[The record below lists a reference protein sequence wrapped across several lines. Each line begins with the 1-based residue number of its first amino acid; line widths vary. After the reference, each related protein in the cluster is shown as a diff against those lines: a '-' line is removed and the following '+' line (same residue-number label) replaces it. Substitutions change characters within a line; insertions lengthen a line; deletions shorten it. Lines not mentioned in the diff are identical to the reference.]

1 MATLEELYEGIR
13 RAGAAGDGNAVRI
26 LGAELARM
34 EPNPERI
41 QLQGQ
46 QQTIQSGPSTDFG
59 VGQRQESPLA
69 AVANIPGAIAESF
82 TGEQRKTEASQF
94 FPDWRN
100 NLPEFSLTQGP
111 SAVKAIK
118 VAAATMTAS
127 PEETAKIVKA
137 QYPDVNVLQDD
148 KGNFFFES
156 GIDKKVYAIPPG
168 FGATDIPRTLI
179 TMAEFAP
186 AAMARTAAGRI
197 IGTGLTQA
205 GIEAGQAAVGGEFNA
220 ADIPIA
226 AVTQGAFEAF
236 AARNAI
242 KQSVGELLGGLLQ
255 KEQAAIPGR
264 YVGPTGQAASAIPAN
279 IAAEMGG
286 ALSPT
291 QAALVSA
298 QMQAEMGGALDA
310 QARASRLGQYISPTG
325 ERVAV
330 PSQAMAAEAGG
341 ALGYPEGRF
350 ISPEGAPTPAAPAN
364 IRAEMGGALTA
375 PPQRFP
381 SPTGG
386 MTAEIPAN
394 IRAEMGGAL
403 SREAPAAPQ
412 FISPTGEATTQMPA
426 AMQRESAGG
435 LFDTFAARNANVL
448 EPQAVAVAPT
458 PVAGAAQAATQVEA
472 DTRPTLHRVFE
483 GGQVIRVTGE
493 GVFPAKQPELA
504 YRITGESQIA
514 DIIESGVVRAKE
526 GKMRGGRSGE
536 TQWSRGHE
544 SLGYRATGND
554 GRFILVT
561 PSDINGLQGGLPASE
576 LLQVLKSENGKWVDV
591 TNYVK
596 KSAKPIAAAAP
607 AAPALAAS
615 LNAAERLRAGIMD
628 EAELGELLRKASSNE
643 IGSTKAKE
651 ELATLIGEDP
661 RLKDTF
667 GRLGIEPT
675 IDWLS
680 DNQQVRAA
688 IGLTRSKVGSAA
700 EAEYLQ
706 TLIPATKRFD
716 TLIASIDGSKDISSI
731 SESVKR
737 KMVSTRQSLAQDA
750 TKIYNEV
757 NKKVPQTTK
766 VELGNTKSLLDQVKA
781 NLGGKEASLHKEER
795 RLASIISEGDV
806 SYGTLKREKD
816 LVFKALQ
823 KQESPYGSML
833 ESDLKELYSAL
844 SKDQIENV
852 SRVAGAEEGVKLRGA
867 NFLWAKNRAMGERI
881 TSIFGKDE
889 AGSIAAL
896 MKNAIQTGSKGGDIA
911 ALNKLLKLIPK
922 EDAALRKSVVSTAI
936 NDLALSKTGNNRGNI
951 SFQKFADTWDG
962 IRRNSEVLRVV
973 SREIGPEA
981 TSMLQDLSVA
991 AEIIAESQTNVK
1003 HTGKANQVLSDALN
1017 AEGLFTKAL
1026 STTAGKATTA
1036 VGGALLGGPIGA
1048 GAGVAIQNLIS
1059 KGSKE
1064 GVKRAGDLLSDPA
1077 FKGLIREMA
1086 QTGEVSTRARNRL
1099 NISRAY
1105 NRFREYMPRRPLTVP
1120 PTAPSITPQQESQ

>member
-1 MATLEELYEGIR
+1 MATLEQLYEGIR
-13 RAGAAGDGNAVRI
+13 KAGAAGDENAVRV

-46 QQTIQSGPSTDFG
+46 QQTIQGGPSTDFG

-69 AVANIPGAIAESF
+69 AVAGIPGAIAESF

-100 NLPEFSLTQGP
+100 NLPEFSLSKGP

-168 FGATDIPRTLI
+168 FGATDVPRALVAGA
-179 TMAEFAP
+179 MFAP
-186 AAMARTAAGRI
+186 AAGAATAAGRI

-255 KEQAAIPGR
+255 KERAAMP
-264 YVGPTGQAASAIPAN
+264 VELAVPSN
-279 IAAEMGG
+279 ISAEMGG
-286 ALSPT
+286 ALRPTTSISPIPRNL
-291 QAALVSA
+291 AA
-298 QMQAEMGGALDA
+298 EGAGLLDEE
-310 QARASRLGQYISPTG
+310 ARAARLGQYIGPTG
-325 ERVAV
+325 ER
-330 PSQAMAAEAGG
+330 AAAAPAQMRAEGLG
-341 ALGYPEGRF
+341 VLGYPEGQF
-350 ISPEGAPTPAAPAN
+350 VGPTGAPTPAVPAN
-364 IRAEMGGALTA
+364 LQAEMGGALTA

-381 SPTGG
+381 SPTGA
-386 MTAEIPAN
+386 MAAEIPAN

-412 FISPTGEATTQMPA
+412 FISATGEATTQMPA
-426 AMQRESAGG
+426 AMQAEMGG
-435 LFDTFAARNANVL
+435 ALSRP
-448 EPQAVAVAPT
+448 PQVAPT
-458 PVAGAAQAATQVEA
+458 APSIPVTTAAQAAAQAEA
-472 DTRPTLHRVFE
+472 E
-483 GGQVIRVTGE
+483 
-493 GVFPAKQPELA
+493 A
-504 YRITGESQIA
+504 
-514 DIIESGVVRAKE
+514 
-526 GKMRGGRSGE
+526 
-536 TQWSRGHE
+536 
-544 SLGYRATGND
+544 ATG
-554 GRFILVT
+554 
-561 PSDINGLQGGLPASE
+561 
-576 LLQVLKSENGKWVDV
+576 
-591 TNYVK
+591 
-596 KSAKPIAAAAP
+596 AP
-607 AAPALAAS
+607 
-615 LNAAERLRAGIMD
+615 LNAAERVRAGIMD

-661 RLKDTF
+661 RLKETF

-700 EAEYLQ
+700 EAEYLEI
-706 TLIPATKRFD
+706 LRGATEKVD
-716 TLIASIDGSKDISSI
+716 ALMASIDGAKDISSV

-737 KMVSTRQSLAQDA
+737 KMVSTRQSLAQNA
-750 TKIYNEV
+750 TEIYNDV

-823 KQESPYGSML
+823 KQESPYGSMV

-881 TSIFGKDE
+881 ISIFGKDE
-889 AGSIAAL
+889 AGSVAAL
-896 MKNAIQTGSKGGDIA
+896 MKNAIQTGAKGGDIT
-911 ALNKLLKLIPK
+911 ALNKLLKSIPK
-922 EDAALRKSVVSTAI
+922 EDAALRKSVVATAI
-936 NDLALSKTGNNRGNI
+936 NDLSLSKTGNNRGN
-951 SFQKFADTWDG
+951 FDFKKFADTWNG
-962 IRRNSEVLRVV
+962 IQRNSEVLRVV

-981 TSMLQDLSVA
+981 TSMLQDIYSVSNV
-991 AEIIAESQTNVK
+991 IAESQTNVK
-1003 HTGKANQVLSDALN
+1003 HTGKANQILSDALN

-1036 VGGALLGGPIGA
+1036 VGGALFGGPVGA
-1048 GAGVAIQNLIS
+1048 GASVAIQNLIS

-1077 FKGLIREMA
+1077 FKALIREMA

-1105 NRFREYMPRRPLTVP
+1105 NKFREYMPRRPLTVP
-1120 PTAPSITPQQESQ
+1120 ATPPSISPQQESK

>member
-1 MATLEELYEGIR
+1 MATLEQLYEGIR

-59 VGQRQESPLA
+59 AGQRQESPLA
-69 AVANIPGAIAESF
+69 AVAGIPGAIAESF

-94 FPDWRN
+94 FPDWRGADG
-100 NLPEFSLTQGP
+100 LPEFSLTKGKG
-111 SAVKAIK
+111 AVQAIK

-156 GIDKKVYAIPPG
+156 GIDKKIYAIPPG
-168 FGATDIPRTLI
+168 FGASDVPRAVAAGLT
-179 TMAEFAP
+179 FAP
-186 AAMARTAAGRI
+186 AAGAATAAGRI

-205 GIEAGQAAVGGEFNA
+205 GIEAGQAAMGGEFNA

-226 AVTQGAFEAF
+226 AATQGAFEAF

-255 KEQAAIPGR
+255 KERAAM
-264 YVGPTGQAASAIPAN
+264 PAELAVPSN
-279 IAAEMGG
+279 ISAEMGG
-286 ALSPT
+286 ALRPTTSISPIPRNL
-291 QAALVSA
+291 AAEGVGLLDEEARAARLGQYIGPTGERAAAAPA
-298 QMQAEMGGALDA
+298 QMRAEGLGVLGYPEGQFVGPTGAPTPAVPANIQAEMGGAL
-310 QARASRLGQYISPTG
+310 
-325 ERVAV
+325 
-330 PSQAMAAEAGG
+330 
-341 ALGYPEGRF
+341 
-350 ISPEGAPTPAAPAN
+350 AAPPA
-364 IRAEMGGALTA
+364 
-375 PPQRFP
+375 RFP

-412 FISPTGEATTQMPA
+412 FISPTGEATAQVPA
-426 AMQRESAGG
+426 SMQREAAGG

-448 EPQAVAVAPT
+448 EPQAAA
-458 PVAGAAQAATQVEA
+458 AAQAPVTSATRAAVQAEA
-472 DTRPTLHRVFE
+472 E
-483 GGQVIRVTGE
+483 
-493 GVFPAKQPELA
+493 A
-504 YRITGESQIA
+504 
-514 DIIESGVVRAKE
+514 
-526 GKMRGGRSGE
+526 
-536 TQWSRGHE
+536 
-544 SLGYRATGND
+544 ATG
-554 GRFILVT
+554 
-561 PSDINGLQGGLPASE
+561 
-576 LLQVLKSENGKWVDV
+576 
-591 TNYVK
+591 
-596 KSAKPIAAAAP
+596 AP
-607 AAPALAAS
+607 
-615 LNAAERLRAGIMD
+615 LNAAERSRAGIMD

-661 RLKDTF
+661 RLKEVF

-706 TLIPATKRFD
+706 ILRGATEKVD
-716 TLIASIDGSKDISSI
+716 ALMASIDGSKDISSV
-731 SESVKR
+731 SEDIKR
-737 KMVSTRQSLAQDA
+737 NMVSTRLSLKRDA
-750 TKIYNEV
+750 TKIYDEV
-757 NKKVPQTTK
+757 NQKVPLTTK
-766 VELGNTKSLLDQVKA
+766 VQLGNTKSLLDEVKA
-781 NLGGKEASLHKEER
+781 NLGGKETSLHKEER

-823 KQESPYGSML
+823 KQESPYGSMV
-833 ESDLKELYSAL
+833 ESDLKDLYSAL

-852 SRVAGAEEGVKLRGA
+852 SRVAGPEEGTKLRGA
-867 NFLWAKNRAMGERI
+867 NFLWAKHRAMGERI

-889 AGSIAAL
+889 SKSVAAL
-896 MKNAIQTGSKGGDIA
+896 MQSAIKTGAKGDIT
-911 ALNKLLKLIPK
+911 ALNKLLKSIPQ
-922 EDAALRKSVVSTAI
+922 EDAALRKSVVATAI
-936 NDLALSKTGNNRGNI
+936 NDMSLSKTGNNAGNFN
-951 SFQKFADTWDG
+951 FQKFADTWNG
-962 IRRNSEVLRVV
+962 IQRNAEVLRVV

-981 TSMLQDLSVA
+981 TAMLQDLYA
-991 AEIIAESQTNVK
+991 ASRVIAESQTNVK
-1003 HTGKANQVLSDALN
+1003 HTGKANQILSDALN
-1017 AEGLFTKAL
+1017 AEGFFTKAL

-1059 KGSKE
+1059 KGGKE

-1077 FKGLIREMA
+1077 FKALIREMA

-1120 PTAPSITPQQESQ
+1120 ATPPSISPQQESQ

>member
-69 AVANIPGAIAESF
+69 AVAGIPGAIAEPF

-118 VAAATMTAS
+118 VAAATITAS

-156 GIDKKVYAIPPG
+156 GIDKKIYAIPPG
-168 FGATDIPRTLI
+168 FGATDVPRVL
-179 TMAEFAP
+179 AP
-186 AAMARTAAGRI
+186 FLGSMILPGATATSRI
-197 IGTGLTQA
+197 LGAGLTQT

-226 AVTQGAFEAF
+226 AATQGAFEAY

-255 KEQAAIPGR
+255 KERAAM
-264 YVGPTGQAASAIPAN
+264 PAELAVPSN
-279 IAAEMGG
+279 ISAEMGG
-286 ALSPT
+286 ALRPT
-291 QAALVSA
+291 TAIAPMPRNLAAEGVGL
-298 QMQAEMGGALDA
+298 LDEE
-310 QARASRLGQYISPTG
+310 ARAARLGQYISPTG
-325 ERVAV
+325 ER
-330 PSQAMAAEAGG
+330 AAAAPAQMRAEGLG
-341 ALGYPEGRF
+341 VLGYPEGQF
-350 ISPEGAPTPAAPAN
+350 VGPTGAPTPGIPAN

-375 PPQRFP
+375 PPQQFP
-381 SPTGG
+381 SPTGA

-426 AMQRESAGG
+426 AMQREAAGG

-561 PSDINGLQGGLPASE
+561 SSDINGLQGGLPASE

-591 TNYVK
+591 TNSVK
-596 KSAKPIAAAAP
+596 RSARPQTAAAAP
-607 AAPALAAS
+607 PVAPTPTALAPVAAPLTAG
-615 LNAAERLRAGIMD
+615 ERARAGTLST
-628 EAELGELLRKASSNE
+628 EELGELLRKASSNE

-651 ELATLIGEDP
+651 ELASLLAENPEKKAAFEAIGV
-661 RLKDTF
+661 
-667 GRLGIEPT
+667 EPLPDV
-675 IDWLS
+675 IS
-680 DNQQVRAA
+680 DNLQVRQA
-688 IGLTRSKVGSAA
+688 IGLTRSEVGSPAAAEWLNA
-700 EAEYLQ
+700 EAEAIKKVDDLM
-706 TLIPATKRFD
+706 
-716 TLIASIDGSKDISSI
+716 ASIDASKDISAV
-731 SESVKR
+731 SENVR
-737 KMVSTRQSLAQDA
+737 LKMVDARKELEKRRNSLYKQAEGGFDGA
-750 TKIYNEV
+750 NL
-757 NKKVPQTTK
+757 
-766 VELGNTKSLLDQVKA
+766 VELKNVKSTLDERLRLLNGAVESLHPKEARLYNILKNNPERATYEFLKTEKTHIGDAIRGKQLASSDNYGGMDSRNLGNLNAAFARDQVENVARLGGEEAGRQIQAA
-781 NLGGKEASLHKEER
+781 NLLYAKER
-795 RLASIISEGDV
+795 NLA
-806 SYGTLKREKD
+806 T
-816 LVFKALQ
+816 
-823 KQESPYGSML
+823 
-833 ESDLKELYSAL
+833 
-844 SKDQIENV
+844 
-852 SRVAGAEEGVKLRGA
+852 
-867 NFLWAKNRAMGERI
+867 RI
-881 TSIFGKDE
+881 ASIFGKDE
-889 AGSIAAL
+889 AGSVVAL
-896 MKNAIQTGSKGGDIA
+896 MQGAIKDAKSGNIIKIQ
-911 ALNKLLKLIPK
+911 KLLKSIPQ
-922 EDAALRKSVVSTAI
+922 EDAALRREIIATAI
-936 NDLALSKTGNNRGNI
+936 NDLSLSKTGNNRGNFNF
-951 SFQKFADTWDG
+951 SKFADIWSG
-962 IRRNSEVLRVV
+962 VEKNSAILKVISKEL
-973 SREIGPEA
+973 GPERMEMLKNLNIVSKEMDL
-981 TSMLQDLSVA
+981 TSK
-991 AEIIAESQTNVK
+991 NV
-1003 HTGKANQVLSDALN
+1003 HTGKANQILINVLN
-1017 AEGLFTKAL
+1017 AESNASKIL
-1026 STTAGKATTA
+1026 STTAGKAA
-1036 VGGALLGGPIGA
+1036 AAGFGAILGGPMGA
-1048 GAGVAIQNLIS
+1048 AAGTAVQNMIS
-1059 KGSKE
+1059 KGSKQ
-1064 GVKRAGDLLSDPA
+1064 GVRRVGELFADPA
-1077 FKGLIREMA
+1077 FKSLIREIA

-1105 NRFREYMPRRPLTVP
+1105 NRFREYMP
-1120 PTAPSITPQQESQ
+1120 

>member
-1 MATLEELYEGIR
+1 MATLEQLYEGIR
-13 RAGAAGDGNAVRI
+13 RANAAGDENAVRV

-59 VGQRQESPLA
+59 VGQRQESPLV
-69 AVANIPGAIAESF
+69 AVAGIPGAIAESF

-156 GIDKKVYAIPPG
+156 GIDKKIYAIPPG
-168 FGATDIPRTLI
+168 FGATDIPRALVTGA
-179 TMAEFAP
+179 MFAP
-186 AAMARTAAGRI
+186 AAGAVTAGGRI
-197 IGTGLTQA
+197 LGAGLTQA

-226 AVTQGAFEAF
+226 AATQGAFEAF

-255 KEQAAIPGR
+255 KEMAAM
-264 YVGPTGQAASAIPAN
+264 PAELAVPSN
-279 IAAEMGG
+279 ISAEMGG
-286 ALSPT
+286 ALRPT
-291 QAALVSA
+291 TALAPMPRNLAAEAAGL
-298 QMQAEMGGALDA
+298 LDEE
-310 QARASRLGQYISPTG
+310 ARAARQGQYISPTG
-325 ERVAV
+325 ERVA
-330 PSQAMAAEAGG
+330 AAPAQMRAEGLG
-341 ALGYPEGRF
+341 VLGYPEGRF
-350 ISPEGAPTPAAPAN
+350 VGPTGAPTPAIPAN

-375 PPQRFP
+375 PPQQFP
-381 SPTGG
+381 SPAGG

-403 SREAPAAPQ
+403 SREAPPAPRY
-412 FISPTGEATTQMPA
+412 ISPTGEPAMQPPA
-426 AMQRESAGG
+426 AMQAEMGG
-435 LFDTFAARNANVL
+435 ALSRP
-448 EPQAVAVAPT
+448 PQAAPT
-458 PVAGAAQAATQVEA
+458 APSAPVTSATRAAIQAEAEAAT
-472 DTRPTLHRVFE
+472 
-483 GGQVIRVTGE
+483 G
-493 GVFPAKQPELA
+493 
-504 YRITGESQIA
+504 
-514 DIIESGVVRAKE
+514 
-526 GKMRGGRSGE
+526 
-536 TQWSRGHE
+536 
-544 SLGYRATGND
+544 
-554 GRFILVT
+554 
-561 PSDINGLQGGLPASE
+561 
-576 LLQVLKSENGKWVDV
+576 
-591 TNYVK
+591 
-596 KSAKPIAAAAP
+596 AP
-607 AAPALAAS
+607 
-615 LNAAERLRAGIMD
+615 LNAAERLRAGAMD

-661 RLKDTF
+661 RLKEVF

-700 EAEYLQ
+700 EAEYLEI
-706 TLIPATKRFD
+706 LRGATEKVD
-716 TLIASIDGSKDISSI
+716 ALMASIDGAKDISSV

-737 KMVSTRQSLAQDA
+737 KMVSTRQALAQDA
-750 TKIYNEV
+750 TNIYNEV

-781 NLGGKEASLHKEER
+781 NLGGKETSLHKEER
-795 RLASIISEGDV
+795 RLASIISAGDV

-823 KQESPYGSML
+823 KQESPYGSMV

-889 AGSIAAL
+889 AGSVAAL
-896 MKNAIQTGSKGGDIA
+896 MKNAIQTGAKGGDIT
-911 ALNKLLKLIPK
+911 ALNKLLKSIPK
-922 EDAALRKSVVSTAI
+922 EDAALRKSVVATAI
-936 NDLALSKTGNNRGNI
+936 NDLSLSKTGNNRGNFN
-951 SFQKFADTWDG
+951 FQKFADTWNG
-962 IRRNSEVLRVV
+962 IQRNSEVLRIV

-981 TSMLQDLSVA
+981 TSMLQDLYSVSNV
-991 AEIIAESQTNVK
+991 IAESQTNVK
-1003 HTGKANQVLSDALN
+1003 HTGKANQILSDALN

-1036 VGGALLGGPIGA
+1036 VTGALFGGPVGA
-1048 GAGVAIQNLIS
+1048 GASVAIQNLIS

-1077 FKGLIREMA
+1077 FKALIREMA

-1105 NRFREYMPRRPLTVP
+1105 NRY
-1120 PTAPSITPQQESQ
+1120 

>member
-1 MATLEELYEGIR
+1 MATLEQLYEGIR

-59 VGQRQESPLA
+59 AGQRQESPLA
-69 AVANIPGAIAESF
+69 AVAGIPGAIAESF

-94 FPDWRN
+94 FPDWRGADG
-100 NLPEFSLTQGP
+100 LPEFSLTKGKG
-111 SAVKAIK
+111 AVQAIK

-156 GIDKKVYAIPPG
+156 GIDKKIYAIPPG
-168 FGATDIPRTLI
+168 FGATDVPRAVAAGLT
-179 TMAEFAP
+179 FAP
-186 AAMARTAAGRI
+186 AAGAATVAGRI
-197 IGTGLTQA
+197 IGIGLTQA
-205 GIEAGQAAVGGEFNA
+205 GIEAGQAAMGGEFNA

-226 AVTQGAFEAF
+226 AATQGAFEAF

-264 YVGPTGQAASAIPAN
+264 YGGPTGQAASAVPAN

-291 QAALVSA
+291 QAAVVSA

-310 QARASRLGQYISPTG
+310 QARGARLGQYIGPTG
-325 ERVAV
+325 ERVATA
-330 PSQAMAAEAGG
+330 PAQMAAEAGG

-350 ISPEGAPTPAAPAN
+350 VGPTGAPTPGIPAN
-364 IRAEMGGALTA
+364 LQAEMGGALTA
-375 PPQRFP
+375 PPARFP

-403 SREAPAAPQ
+403 SREAPATPQ
-412 FISPTGEATTQMPA
+412 FISPTGEATAQMPA
-426 AMQRESAGG
+426 AMQAEMGG
-435 LFDTFAARNANVL
+435 ALSRP
-448 EPQAVAVAPT
+448 PQIAPT
-458 PVAGAAQAATQVEA
+458 APSIPATTTARAAAQAEA
-472 DTRPTLHRVFE
+472 E
-483 GGQVIRVTGE
+483 
-493 GVFPAKQPELA
+493 A
-504 YRITGESQIA
+504 
-514 DIIESGVVRAKE
+514 
-526 GKMRGGRSGE
+526 
-536 TQWSRGHE
+536 
-544 SLGYRATGND
+544 ATG
-554 GRFILVT
+554 
-561 PSDINGLQGGLPASE
+561 
-576 LLQVLKSENGKWVDV
+576 
-591 TNYVK
+591 
-596 KSAKPIAAAAP
+596 AP
-607 AAPALAAS
+607 
-615 LNAAERLRAGIMD
+615 LNAAERSRAGIMD

-661 RLKDTF
+661 RLKEVF

-706 TLIPATKRFD
+706 ILRGATEKVD
-716 TLIASIDGSKDISSI
+716 ALMASSDGSKDISSV
-731 SESVKR
+731 SEDIKR
-737 KMVSTRQSLAQDA
+737 NMVSTRLSLKRDA
-750 TKIYNEV
+750 TKIYDEV
-757 NKKVPQTTK
+757 NQKVPLTTK
-766 VELGNTKSLLDQVKA
+766 VQLGNTKSLLDEVKA
-781 NLGGKEASLHKEER
+781 NLGGKETSLHKEER

-823 KQESPYGSML
+823 KQESPYGSMV
-833 ESDLKELYSAL
+833 ESDLKDLYSAL

-852 SRVAGAEEGVKLRGA
+852 SRVAGPEEGTKLRGA
-867 NFLWAKNRAMGERI
+867 NFLWAKHRAMGERI

-889 AGSIAAL
+889 SKSVAAL
-896 MKNAIQTGSKGGDIA
+896 MQSAIKTGAKGDIT
-911 ALNKLLKLIPK
+911 ALNKLLKSIPQ
-922 EDAALRKSVVSTAI
+922 EDAVLRKSVVATAI
-936 NDLALSKTGNNRGNI
+936 NDMSLSKTGNNAGNFN
-951 SFQKFADTWDG
+951 FQKFADTWNG
-962 IRRNSEVLRVV
+962 IQRNAEVLRVV

-981 TSMLQDLSVA
+981 TAMLQDLYA
-991 AEIIAESQTNVK
+991 ASKVIAESQTNVK
-1003 HTGKANQVLSDALN
+1003 HTGKANQILSDALN
-1017 AEGLFTKAL
+1017 AEGFFTKAL

-1059 KGSKE
+1059 KGGKE

-1120 PTAPSITPQQESQ
+1120 ATPPSISPQQESQ

>member
-69 AVANIPGAIAESF
+69 AVAGIPRAIAESF

-118 VAAATMTAS
+118 VAAATMIAS

-168 FGATDIPRTLI
+168 FGATDVPRVL
-179 TMAEFAP
+179 AP
-186 AAMARTAAGRI
+186 VLGSMILPGATATSRI
-197 IGTGLTQA
+197 LGAGLTQT
-205 GIEAGQAAVGGEFNA
+205 GIEAGQAAMGGEFNA

-226 AVTQGAFEAF
+226 AVTQGAFEAY

-255 KEQAAIPGR
+255 KERAAM
-264 YVGPTGQAASAIPAN
+264 PAELAVPSN
-279 IAAEMGG
+279 ISAEMGG
-286 ALSPT
+286 ALRPT
-291 QAALVSA
+291 TAIAPMPRNLAAEGVGL
-298 QMQAEMGGALDA
+298 LDEE
-310 QARASRLGQYISPTG
+310 ARAARLGQYISPTG
-325 ERVAV
+325 ER
-330 PSQAMAAEAGG
+330 AAAAPAQMRAEGLG
-341 ALGYPEGRF
+341 VLGYPEGQF
-350 ISPEGAPTPAAPAN
+350 VGPTGAPTPGIPAN

-375 PPQRFP
+375 PPQQFP
-381 SPTGG
+381 SPTGA

-403 SREAPAAPQ
+403 SREAPPAPRY
-412 FISPTGEATTQMPA
+412 ISPTGEPAMQPPA
-426 AMQRESAGG
+426 AMQREAAGG

-448 EPQAVAVAPT
+448 EPEVAAARPA
-458 PVAGAAQAATQVEA
+458 PVAGGAQAAPQAEA
-472 DTRPTLHRVFE
+472 
-483 GGQVIRVTGE
+483 I
-493 GVFPAKQPELA
+493 
-504 YRITGESQIA
+504 
-514 DIIESGVVRAKE
+514 SG
-526 GKMRGGRSGE
+526 
-536 TQWSRGHE
+536 
-544 SLGYRATGND
+544 
-554 GRFILVT
+554 
-561 PSDINGLQGGLPASE
+561 
-576 LLQVLKSENGKWVDV
+576 
-591 TNYVK
+591 
-596 KSAKPIAAAAP
+596 AP
-607 AAPALAAS
+607 
-615 LNAAERLRAGIMD
+615 LNAAERLRAGAMD

-661 RLKDTF
+661 RLKEVF

-700 EAEYLQ
+700 EAEYLEI
-706 TLIPATKRFD
+706 LRGAVEKAD
-716 TLIASIDGSKDISSI
+716 ALMASIDGSKDISSV

-737 KMVSTRQSLAQDA
+737 KMVSTMQSLKEEA
-750 TKIYNEV
+750 TKIYDKV
-757 NKKVPQTTK
+757 NKKVPAKTK
-766 VELGNTKSLLDQVKA
+766 VELNNTKAHLDKLEA
-781 NLGGKEASLHKEER
+781 DLKGKETSLHKEER

-806 SYGTLKREKD
+806 SYRALKREKD

-823 KQESPYGSML
+823 KQESPYGSMV

-889 AGSIAAL
+889 SRSVAAL
-896 MKNAIQTGSKGGDIA
+896 MQSAIKTGAKGDIT
-911 ALNKLLKLIPK
+911 ALNKLLKTIPQ
-922 EDAALRKSVVSTAI
+922 EDAALRKSVVATAI
-936 NDLALSKTGNNRGNI
+936 NDLSLSKTGNNAGNFN
-951 SFQKFADTWDG
+951 FQKFADTWDG

-973 SREIGPEA
+973 SREIGPES
-981 TSMLQDLSVA
+981 TSMLQDLYSASKV
-991 AEIIAESQTNVK
+991 IAESQTNVK
-1003 HTGKANQVLSDALN
+1003 HTGKANQILSDALN

-1036 VGGALLGGPIGA
+1036 VTGALFGGPVGA
-1048 GAGVAIQNLIS
+1048 GASVAIQNLIS

-1077 FKGLIREMA
+1077 FKALIREMA

-1120 PTAPSITPQQESQ
+1120 PTAPSISPQQESQ

>member
-1 MATLEELYEGIR
+1 
-13 RAGAAGDGNAVRI
+13 V

-59 VGQRQESPLA
+59 AGQRQESPLA
-69 AVANIPGAIAESF
+69 AVAGIPGAIAESF

-100 NLPEFSLTQGP
+100 NLPEFSLSKGP
-111 SAVKAIK
+111 SAVQAIK

-156 GIDKKVYAIPPG
+156 GIDKKIYAIPPG
-168 FGATDIPRTLI
+168 FGATDVPRALVAGA
-179 TMAEFAP
+179 MFAP
-186 AAMARTAAGRI
+186 AAGAATAAGRI

-205 GIEAGQAAVGGEFNA
+205 SIEAGQAAMGGEFNA

-255 KEQAAIPGR
+255 KERAAM
-264 YVGPTGQAASAIPAN
+264 PAELAVPSN
-279 IAAEMGG
+279 ISAEMGG
-286 ALSPT
+286 ALRPTTSISPIPRNL
-291 QAALVSA
+291 AA
-298 QMQAEMGGALDA
+298 EGAGLLDEE
-310 QARASRLGQYISPTG
+310 ARAARLGQYIGPTG
-325 ERVAV
+325 ER
-330 PSQAMAAEAGG
+330 AAAAPAQMRAEGLG
-341 ALGYPEGRF
+341 VLGYPEGQF
-350 ISPEGAPTPAAPAN
+350 VGPTGAPTPAVPAN
-364 IRAEMGGALTA
+364 IQAEMGGALTA
-375 PPQRFP
+375 PPARFP
-381 SPTGG
+381 SPAGG

-394 IRAEMGGAL
+394 IQAEMGGAL
-403 SREAPAAPQ
+403 SREAPAAPR
-412 FISPTGEATTQMPA
+412 FISPTGETTTQMPA
-426 AMQRESAGG
+426 AMQREAAGG

-448 EPQAVAVAPT
+448 EPQAAAAVPAP
-458 PVAGAAQAATQVEA
+458 
-472 DTRPTLHRVFE
+472 
-483 GGQVIRVTGE
+483 
-493 GVFPAKQPELA
+493 
-504 YRITGESQIA
+504 
-514 DIIESGVVRAKE
+514 
-526 GKMRGGRSGE
+526 
-536 TQWSRGHE
+536 
-544 SLGYRATGND
+544 
-554 GRFILVT
+554 
-561 PSDINGLQGGLPASE
+561 
-576 LLQVLKSENGKWVDV
+576 
-591 TNYVK
+591 
-596 KSAKPIAAAAP
+596 AAAP
-607 AAPALAAS
+607 PAPAPVATPLTAG
-615 LNAAERLRAGIMD
+615 ERSGAVIMD
-628 EAELGELLRKASSNE
+628 EAKLGELIRKASSNE

-651 ELATLIGEDP
+651 ELATLIGENP
-661 RLKDTF
+661 ILKEVF

-706 TLIPATKRFD
+706 TLIPATERVD
-716 TLIASIDGSKDISSI
+716 ALMASIDGSKDISFV

-757 NKKVPQTTK
+757 NQKVPATTK
-766 VELGNTKSLLDQVKA
+766 VELGNTKSLLDKVKA
-781 NLGGKEASLHKEER
+781 NLGGKETSLHKEER
-795 RLASIISEGDV
+795 RLASIIAEGDV

-823 KQESPYGSML
+823 KQESPYGSMV

-852 SRVAGAEEGVKLRGA
+852 SRVAGAEEGMKLRGA

-889 AGSIAAL
+889 AGSVAAL
-896 MKNAIQTGSKGGDIA
+896 MKTAIQTGSKGGDIA
-911 ALNKLLKLIPK
+911 ALNKLLKSIPK
-922 EDAALRKSVVSTAI
+922 EDAALRKSVVATAI
-936 NDLALSKTGNNRGNI
+936 NDLSLSKTGNNRGN
-951 SFQKFADTWDG
+951 FNYQKFADTWDG
-962 IRRNSEVLRVV
+962 IQRNSEVLRIVA
-973 SREIGPEA
+973 REIGPEA
-981 TSMLQDLSVA
+981 TSMLQDLYTVSKV
-991 AEIIAESQTNVK
+991 IAESQTNVK
-1003 HTGKANQVLSDALN
+1003 HTGKANQILSEALN
-1017 AEGLFTKAL
+1017 AEGFFTKAL

-1036 VGGALLGGPIGA
+1036 VGGALFGGPIGA
-1048 GAGVAIQNLIS
+1048 GASVAIQNLIS

-1077 FKGLIREMA
+1077 FKALIREMA

-1120 PTAPSITPQQESQ
+1120 ATPPSISPQQESQ

>member
-1 MATLEELYEGIR
+1 MATLEQLYEGIR

-69 AVANIPGAIAESF
+69 AVAGIPGAIAESF

-100 NLPEFSLTQGP
+100 NLPEFSLSKGP
-111 SAVKAIK
+111 SAVQAIK

-127 PEETAKIVKA
+127 PEETARIVKA

-156 GIDKKVYAIPPG
+156 GIDKKIYAIPPG
-168 FGATDIPRTLI
+168 FGATDVPRAVAAGLT
-179 TMAEFAP
+179 FAP
-186 AAMARTAAGRI
+186 AAGAATAAGRI

-205 GIEAGQAAVGGEFNA
+205 GIEAGQAAMGGEFNA

-226 AVTQGAFEAF
+226 AATQGAFEAF

-255 KEQAAIPGR
+255 KEQAAMPAR
-264 YVGPTGQAASAIPAN
+264 YVGPAGEMVSTVPAN

-286 ALSPT
+286 ALTPAQ
-291 QAALVSA
+291 QAALIPA
-298 QMQAEMGGALDA
+298 QMQAEALGGLDA
-310 QARASRLGQYISPTG
+310 QARAARLGQYIGPTG
-325 ERVAV
+325 ERVATA
-330 PSQAMAAEAGG
+330 PAQITAEASG

-350 ISPEGAPTPAAPAN
+350 VGPTGAPTPGIPAN
-364 IRAEMGGALTA
+364 IQAEMGGALAT
-375 PPQRFP
+375 PPARFP
-381 SPTGG
+381 SPAGG

-412 FISPTGEATTQMPA
+412 FISPTGEATSQVPA
-426 AMQRESAGG
+426 SMQREAAGG

-448 EPQAVAVAPT
+448 EPQAAAAVPAP
-458 PVAGAAQAATQVEA
+458 
-472 DTRPTLHRVFE
+472 
-483 GGQVIRVTGE
+483 
-493 GVFPAKQPELA
+493 
-504 YRITGESQIA
+504 
-514 DIIESGVVRAKE
+514 
-526 GKMRGGRSGE
+526 
-536 TQWSRGHE
+536 
-544 SLGYRATGND
+544 
-554 GRFILVT
+554 
-561 PSDINGLQGGLPASE
+561 
-576 LLQVLKSENGKWVDV
+576 
-591 TNYVK
+591 
-596 KSAKPIAAAAP
+596 AAAP
-607 AAPALAAS
+607 PAPAPVATPLTAG
-615 LNAAERLRAGIMD
+615 ERPRAVIMD
-628 EAELGELLRKASSNE
+628 EAKLGELIRKASSNE

-651 ELATLIGEDP
+651 ELAALIGENP
-661 RLKDTF
+661 QLKEVF

-706 TLIPATKRFD
+706 TLIPATERVD
-716 TLIASIDGSKDISSI
+716 ALMASIDGSKDVSFV

-757 NKKVPQTTK
+757 NQKVPATTK
-766 VELGNTKSLLDQVKA
+766 VELGNTKSLLNKVKA
-781 NLGGKEASLHKEER
+781 NLGGKETSLHKEER
-795 RLASIISEGDV
+795 RLASIIAEGDV

-823 KQESPYGSML
+823 KQESPYGSMV

-852 SRVAGAEEGVKLRGA
+852 SRVAGAEEGMKLRGA

-889 AGSIAAL
+889 AGSVATL
-896 MKNAIQTGSKGGDIA
+896 MQNAIQTGSKRGDIA
-911 ALNKLLKLIPK
+911 ALNKLLKSIPK
-922 EDAALRKSVVSTAI
+922 EDAALRKSVVATAI
-936 NDLALSKTGNNRGNI
+936 NDLSLSKVGNNRGNFN
-951 SFQKFADTWDG
+951 FQKFADTWKG
-962 IRRNSEVLRVV
+962 IQRNSEVLKIIA
-973 SREIGPEA
+973 REIGPEA
-981 TSMLQDLSVA
+981 TSMLQDLYVVSNV
-991 AEIIAESQTNVK
+991 IAESQTNVK
-1003 HTGKANQVLSDALN
+1003 HTGKANQILSEALN
-1017 AEGLFTKAL
+1017 AEGIFTKAL

-1036 VGGALLGGPIGA
+1036 VGGALFGGPVGA
-1048 GAGVAIQNLIS
+1048 GASVAIQNLIS
-1059 KGSKE
+1059 KGGKE
-1064 GVKRAGDLLSDPA
+1064 GVKRAGELFSDPA
-1077 FKGLIREMA
+1077 FKALIREIA
-1086 QTGEVSTRARNRL
+1086 QTGEASTRSRNRL
-1099 NISRAY
+1099 GISRAF
-1105 NRFREYMPRRPLTVP
+1105 NRFRQ
-1120 PTAPSITPQQESQ
+1120 PTR

>member
-1 MATLEELYEGIR
+1 MATLEQLYEGIR
-13 RAGAAGDGNAVRI
+13 KAGAAGDENAVRV

-59 VGQRQESPLA
+59 AGQRQESPLA
-69 AVANIPGAIAESF
+69 AVAGIPGAIAESF

-100 NLPEFSLTQGP
+100 NLPEFSLSKGP
-111 SAVKAIK
+111 SAVQAVK

-156 GIDKKVYAIPPG
+156 GIDKKIYAIPPG
-168 FGATDIPRTLI
+168 FGATDVPRALVAGA
-179 TMAEFAP
+179 MFAP
-186 AAMARTAAGRI
+186 AAGAATAAGRI

-205 GIEAGQAAVGGEFNA
+205 GIEAGQAAMGGEFNA

-226 AVTQGAFEAF
+226 AVTQGAFESF

-242 KQSVGELLGGLLQ
+242 KQTVGELLGSLLQ

-264 YVGPTGQAASAIPAN
+264 YVGPTGQAASAVPAN

-291 QAALVSA
+291 QAAVVSA

-310 QARASRLGQYISPTG
+310 QARGARLGQYIGPTG
-325 ERVAV
+325 ERVATA
-330 PSQAMAAEAGG
+330 PAQMAAEAGG

-350 ISPEGAPTPAAPAN
+350 VGPTGATTPGIPAN
-364 IRAEMGGALTA
+364 LQAEMGGALTA

-394 IRAEMGGAL
+394 IQAEMGGAL
-403 SREAPAAPQ
+403 AREAPAAPQ
-412 FISPTGEATTQMPA
+412 FISPTGEATAQVPA
-426 AMQRESAGG
+426 SMQREAAGG

-448 EPQAVAVAPT
+448 EPQASAAVQAPVT
-458 PVAGAAQAATQVEA
+458 SATRAAAQAEA
-472 DTRPTLHRVFE
+472 E
-483 GGQVIRVTGE
+483 
-493 GVFPAKQPELA
+493 A
-504 YRITGESQIA
+504 
-514 DIIESGVVRAKE
+514 
-526 GKMRGGRSGE
+526 
-536 TQWSRGHE
+536 
-544 SLGYRATGND
+544 ATG
-554 GRFILVT
+554 
-561 PSDINGLQGGLPASE
+561 
-576 LLQVLKSENGKWVDV
+576 
-591 TNYVK
+591 
-596 KSAKPIAAAAP
+596 AP
-607 AAPALAAS
+607 
-615 LNAAERLRAGIMD
+615 LNAAERVRAGIMD

-661 RLKDTF
+661 RLRDTF
-667 GRLGIEPT
+667 ARLGIEPT

-706 TLIPATKRFD
+706 TLRGATEKVD
-716 TLIASIDGSKDISSI
+716 ALMASIDGSKDISSV
-731 SESVKR
+731 SEDIKR
-737 KMVSTRQSLAQDA
+737 NMVSTRLSLKRDA
-750 TKIYNEV
+750 TKIYEEV
-757 NKKVPQTTK
+757 NQKVPLTTK
-766 VELGNTKSLLDQVKA
+766 VQLGNTKSLLDEVKA
-781 NLGGKEASLHKEER
+781 NLGGKETSLHKEER

-823 KQESPYGSML
+823 KQESPYGSMV
-833 ESDLKELYSAL
+833 ESDLKDLYSAL

-852 SRVAGAEEGVKLRGA
+852 SRVAGPEEGTKLRGA
-867 NFLWAKNRAMGERI
+867 NFLWAKHRAMGERI

-889 AGSIAAL
+889 SKSVAAL
-896 MKNAIQTGSKGGDIA
+896 MQSAIKTGAKGDIT
-911 ALNKLLKLIPK
+911 ALNKLLKSIPQ
-922 EDAALRKSVVSTAI
+922 EDAALRKSVVATAI
-936 NDLALSKTGNNRGNI
+936 NDMSLSKTGNNAGNFN
-951 SFQKFADTWDG
+951 FQKFADTWNG
-962 IRRNSEVLRVV
+962 IQRNAEVLRVV

-981 TSMLQDLSVA
+981 TSMLQDLYSASKV
-991 AEIIAESQTNVK
+991 IAESQTNVK
-1003 HTGKANQVLSDALN
+1003 HTGKANQILSDALN
-1017 AEGLFTKAL
+1017 AEGFFTKAL

-1059 KGSKE
+1059 KGGKE

-1120 PTAPSITPQQESQ
+1120 ATPPSISPQQESQ

>member
-59 VGQRQESPLA
+59 AGQRQESPLA
-69 AVANIPGAIAESF
+69 AVAGIPGAIAESF

-94 FPDWRN
+94 FPDWRGADG
-100 NLPEFSLTQGP
+100 LPEFSLTKGP

-118 VAAATMTAS
+118 VAAATMTTS

-156 GIDKKVYAIPPG
+156 GIDKKIYAIPPG
-168 FGATDIPRTLI
+168 FGATDIPRAIATGL
-179 TMAEFAP
+179 TFAP
-186 AAMARTAAGRI
+186 AAGAVTAGGRI
-197 IGTGLTQA
+197 LGAGLTQA
-205 GIEAGQAAVGGEFNA
+205 GIEAGQAAMGGEFNA

-226 AVTQGAFEAF
+226 AATQGAFEAF

-255 KEQAAIPGR
+255 KEMAAM
-264 YVGPTGQAASAIPAN
+264 PAELAVPSN
-279 IAAEMGG
+279 ISAEMGG
-286 ALSPT
+286 ALRPT
-291 QAALVSA
+291 TALAPMPRNLAAEAAGL
-298 QMQAEMGGALDA
+298 LDEE
-310 QARASRLGQYISPTG
+310 ARAARQGQYISPTG
-325 ERVAV
+325 ERVA
-330 PSQAMAAEAGG
+330 AAPAQMRAEGLG
-341 ALGYPEGRF
+341 VLGYPEGRF
-350 ISPEGAPTPAAPAN
+350 VGPTGAPTPAVPAN
-364 IRAEMGGALTA
+364 IQAEMGGALTA
-375 PPQRFP
+375 PPQQFP
-381 SPTGG
+381 SPAGG

-403 SREAPAAPQ
+403 SREAPPAPRY
-412 FISPTGEATTQMPA
+412 ISPTGEPAMQPPA
-426 AMQRESAGG
+426 AMQREAAGG

-448 EPQAVAVAPT
+448 EPEVAAARPT
-458 PVAGAAQAATQVEA
+458 PVTSATRAAIQAEAEAAT
-472 DTRPTLHRVFE
+472 
-483 GGQVIRVTGE
+483 G
-493 GVFPAKQPELA
+493 
-504 YRITGESQIA
+504 
-514 DIIESGVVRAKE
+514 
-526 GKMRGGRSGE
+526 
-536 TQWSRGHE
+536 
-544 SLGYRATGND
+544 
-554 GRFILVT
+554 
-561 PSDINGLQGGLPASE
+561 
-576 LLQVLKSENGKWVDV
+576 
-591 TNYVK
+591 
-596 KSAKPIAAAAP
+596 AP
-607 AAPALAAS
+607 

-661 RLKDTF
+661 RLKETF
-667 GRLGIEPT
+667 ARLGIEPT

-700 EAEYLQ
+700 EAEYLEI
-706 TLIPATKRFD
+706 LRGAVEKAD
-716 TLIASIDGSKDISSI
+716 TLMASIDGSKDISSV
-731 SESVKR
+731 SEGVKR
-737 KMVSTRQSLAQDA
+737 KMVSTMQSLKEEA
-750 TKIYNEV
+750 TNIYNEV

-781 NLGGKEASLHKEER
+781 NLGGKETSLHKEER
-795 RLASIISEGDV
+795 RLASIISAGDV

-823 KQESPYGSML
+823 KQESPYGSMV

-852 SRVAGAEEGVKLRGA
+852 SRVAGPEEGVKLRGA

-889 AGSIAAL
+889 SRSVAAL
-896 MKNAIQTGSKGGDIA
+896 MQSAIKTGAKGDIT
-911 ALNKLLKLIPK
+911 ALNKLLKTIPR
-922 EDAALRKSVVSTAI
+922 EDAALRKSVVATAI
-936 NDLALSKTGNNRGNI
+936 NDLSLSKTGNNAGNFN
-951 SFQKFADTWDG
+951 FQKFADTWDG

-981 TSMLQDLSVA
+981 TSMLQDLYSASKV
-991 AEIIAESQTNVK
+991 IAESQTNVK
-1003 HTGKANQVLSDALN
+1003 HTGKANQILSDALN

-1036 VGGALLGGPIGA
+1036 VTGALFGGPVGA
-1048 GAGVAIQNLIS
+1048 GASVAIQNLIS
-1059 KGSKE
+1059 KGGKE

-1077 FKGLIREMA
+1077 FKALIREMA

-1120 PTAPSITPQQESQ
+1120 PSSPSIIPQQESQ

>member
-1 MATLEELYEGIR
+1 MATLEQLYEGIR
-13 RAGAAGDGNAVRI
+13 KAGAAGDENAVRV

-69 AVANIPGAIAESF
+69 AVAGIPGAIAESF

-100 NLPEFSLTQGP
+100 NLPEFSLSKGP
-111 SAVKAIK
+111 SAVQAVK

-156 GIDKKVYAIPPG
+156 GIDKKIYAIPPG
-168 FGATDIPRTLI
+168 FGATDVPRALVAGA
-179 TMAEFAP
+179 MFAP
-186 AAMARTAAGRI
+186 AAGAATAAGRI

-205 GIEAGQAAVGGEFNA
+205 GIEAGQAAMGGEFNA

-226 AVTQGAFEAF
+226 AATQGAFEAF
-236 AARNAI
+236 VARNAI

-255 KEQAAIPGR
+255 KERAAM
-264 YVGPTGQAASAIPAN
+264 PAELAVPSN
-279 IAAEMGG
+279 ISAEMGG
-286 ALSPT
+286 ALRPTTSISPIPRNL
-291 QAALVSA
+291 AAEGAGLLDEEARAARLGQYIGPTGERAAAAPA
-298 QMQAEMGGALDA
+298 QMRAEGLGVLGYPEGRFVGPTGAPTPGIPANLQAEMGGALT
-310 QARASRLGQYISPTG
+310 SPT
-325 ERVAV
+325 
-330 PSQAMAAEAGG
+330 
-341 ALGYPEGRF
+341 
-350 ISPEGAPTPAAPAN
+350 
-364 IRAEMGGALTA
+364 
-375 PPQRFP
+375 QRFP
-381 SPTGG
+381 SPTGE

-403 SREAPAAPQ
+403 SREAPAAPRY
-412 FISPTGEATTQMPA
+412 ISPTGEATAQVPA
-426 AMQRESAGG
+426 SMQREAAGG
-435 LFDTFAARNANVL
+435 LFDTFAARNTNVL

-458 PVAGAAQAATQVEA
+458 PVAGAAQAAAQAEA

-561 PSDINGLQGGLPASE
+561 SSDINGLQGGLPASE

-591 TNYVK
+591 TNSVK
-596 KSAKPIAAAAP
+596 RSARPQATAAP
-607 AAPALAAS
+607 PPAPTLVAAPLT
-615 LNAAERLRAGIMD
+615 AAERYSAGIMD
-628 EAELGELLRKASSNE
+628 EAKLGELLRKASSNE

-651 ELATLIGEDP
+651 ELATLIGENP
-661 RLKDTF
+661 RLKEVF

-706 TLIPATKRFD
+706 TLIPATQRVD
-716 TLIASIDGSKDISSI
+716 ALMASIDGSKDISVV

-757 NKKVPQTTK
+757 NQKVPATTK
-766 VELGNTKSLLDQVKA
+766 VELGNTKSLLDQIKA
-781 NLGGKEASLHKEER
+781 NLGGKETSLHKEER

-833 ESDLKELYSAL
+833 ESDLKDLYSAL

-852 SRVAGAEEGVKLRGA
+852 SRVAGAEEGMKLRGA

-889 AGSIAAL
+889 AGSVAAL
-896 MKNAIQTGSKGGDIA
+896 MKTAIQTGSKGGDIA
-911 ALNKLLKLIPK
+911 ALNKLLKSIPK
-922 EDAALRKSVVSTAI
+922 EDAALRKSVVATAI
-936 NDLALSKTGNNRGNI
+936 NDLSLSKTGNNRGSFN
-951 SFQKFADTWDG
+951 FQKFADTWDG
-962 IRRNSEVLRVV
+962 IQRNSEVLRIVA
-973 SREIGPEA
+973 REIGPEA
-981 TSMLQDLSVA
+981 TSMLQDLYA
-991 AEIIAESQTNVK
+991 ASKVIAESQTNVK
-1003 HTGKANQVLSDALN
+1003 HTGKANQILSEALN
-1017 AEGLFTKAL
+1017 AEGFFTKAL

-1077 FKGLIREMA
+1077 FKALIREMA

-1120 PTAPSITPQQESQ
+1120 ATPPSISP

>member
-1 MATLEELYEGIR
+1 MATLEQLYEGIR

-59 VGQRQESPLA
+59 AGQRQESPLA
-69 AVANIPGAIAESF
+69 AVAGIPGAIAESF

-94 FPDWRN
+94 FPDWRGADG
-100 NLPEFSLTQGP
+100 LPEFSLTKGKG
-111 SAVKAIK
+111 AVQAIK

-156 GIDKKVYAIPPG
+156 GIDKKIYAIPPG
-168 FGATDIPRTLI
+168 FGATDVPRALVAGA
-179 TMAEFAP
+179 MFAP
-186 AAMARTAAGRI
+186 AAGAATAAGRI

-205 GIEAGQAAVGGEFNA
+205 GIEAGQAAMGGEFNA

-226 AVTQGAFEAF
+226 AATQGAFEAF

-255 KEQAAIPGR
+255 KERAAM
-264 YVGPTGQAASAIPAN
+264 PAELAVPSN
-279 IAAEMGG
+279 ISAEMGG
-286 ALSPT
+286 ALRPTTSISPIPRNL
-291 QAALVSA
+291 AAEGAGLLDEEARAARLGQYIGPTGERAAAAPA
-298 QMQAEMGGALDA
+298 QMRAEGLGVLGYPEGRFVGPTGAPTPAVPANIQAEMGGALA
-310 QARASRLGQYISPTG
+310 
-325 ERVAV
+325 
-330 PSQAMAAEAGG
+330 
-341 ALGYPEGRF
+341 
-350 ISPEGAPTPAAPAN
+350 TPPA
-364 IRAEMGGALTA
+364 
-375 PPQRFP
+375 RFP
-381 SPTGG
+381 SPAGG

-403 SREAPAAPQ
+403 SREAPAAPR

-448 EPQAVAVAPT
+448 EPQA
-458 PVAGAAQAATQVEA
+458 
-472 DTRPTLHRVFE
+472 
-483 GGQVIRVTGE
+483 
-493 GVFPAKQPELA
+493 
-504 YRITGESQIA
+504 
-514 DIIESGVVRAKE
+514 
-526 GKMRGGRSGE
+526 
-536 TQWSRGHE
+536 
-544 SLGYRATGND
+544 
-554 GRFILVT
+554 
-561 PSDINGLQGGLPASE
+561 
-576 LLQVLKSENGKWVDV
+576 
-591 TNYVK
+591 
-596 KSAKPIAAAAP
+596 AAAAQTP
-607 AAPALAAS
+607 ATSATRAAVQAEAEAATGAP
-615 LNAAERLRAGIMD
+615 LNAAERYRAGIMD
-628 EAELGELLRKASSNE
+628 EKELGELLRKASSNE

-661 RLKDTF
+661 RLKEVF
-667 GRLGIEPT
+667 GRLDIEPT

-706 TLIPATKRFD
+706 ILRGATEKVD
-716 TLIASIDGSKDISSI
+716 ALMASIDGSKDISSV
-731 SESVKR
+731 SENVKR

-757 NKKVPQTTK
+757 NQKVPATTK
-766 VELGNTKSLLDQVKA
+766 VELGNTKSLLDKVKA

-795 RLASIISEGDV
+795 RLASIIAEGDV

-823 KQESPYGSML
+823 KQESPYGSMV
-833 ESDLKELYSAL
+833 ESDLKDLYSAL

-852 SRVAGAEEGVKLRGA
+852 SRVAGAEEGMKLRGA

-889 AGSIAAL
+889 SRSVAAL
-896 MKNAIQTGSKGGDIA
+896 MQTAIKTGEKGDIT
-911 ALNKLLKLIPK
+911 ALNKLLKSIPK
-922 EDAALRKSVVSTAI
+922 EDAALRKSVVATAI
-936 NDLALSKTGNNRGNI
+936 NDMSLSKTGNNVGNFN
-951 SFQKFADTWDG
+951 FQKFANIWNG
-962 IRRNSEVLRVV
+962 IQRNSEVLSII

-981 TSMLQDLSVA
+981 TSMLQDLYA
-991 AEIIAESQTNVK
+991 ASKVIAESQTNVK
-1003 HTGKANQVLSDALN
+1003 HTGKANQILSEALN
-1017 AEGLFTKAL
+1017 AEGFFTKAL

-1036 VGGALLGGPIGA
+1036 VGGALFGGPIGA
-1048 GAGVAIQNLIS
+1048 GASVAIQNLIS

-1064 GVKRAGDLLSDPA
+1064 GIKRAGDLLSDPA
-1077 FKGLIREMA
+1077 FKALIREMA

-1120 PTAPSITPQQESQ
+1120 PTAPSISPQQESQ

>member
-1 MATLEELYEGIR
+1 MATLEQLYEGIR

-59 VGQRQESPLA
+59 AGQRQESPLA
-69 AVANIPGAIAESF
+69 AVAGIPGAIAESF

-100 NLPEFSLTQGP
+100 NLPEFSLSKGP
-111 SAVKAIK
+111 SAVQAIK

-156 GIDKKVYAIPPG
+156 GIDKKIYAIPPG
-168 FGATDIPRTLI
+168 FGATDIPRALI

-186 AAMARTAAGRI
+186 AAGAATAAGRI

-205 GIEAGQAAVGGEFNA
+205 GIEAGQAAMGGEFNA

-226 AVTQGAFEAF
+226 AATQGAFEAF

-255 KEQAAIPGR
+255 KERAAM
-264 YVGPTGQAASAIPAN
+264 PAELAVPSN
-279 IAAEMGG
+279 ISAEMGG
-286 ALSPT
+286 ALRPTTSISPIPRNL
-291 QAALVSA
+291 AAEGAGLLDEEARAARLGQYIGPTGERAAAAPA
-298 QMQAEMGGALDA
+298 QMRAEGLGVLGYREGQFVGPTGAPTPGIPANIQAEMGGALA
-310 QARASRLGQYISPTG
+310 T
-325 ERVAV
+325 
-330 PSQAMAAEAGG
+330 
-341 ALGYPEGRF
+341 
-350 ISPEGAPTPAAPAN
+350 
-364 IRAEMGGALTA
+364 

-394 IRAEMGGAL
+394 IQAEMGGAL
-403 SREAPAAPQ
+403 SREAPAAPR
-412 FISPTGEATTQMPA
+412 FIGPTGEATTQMPA
-426 AMQRESAGG
+426 AMQAEMGG
-435 LFDTFAARNANVL
+435 ALSRP
-448 EPQAVAVAPT
+448 PQAAPT
-458 PVAGAAQAATQVEA
+458 AQSIPAASAAQAAAQAEA

-544 SLGYRATGND
+544 SLGYRAAGND

-561 PSDINGLQGGLPASE
+561 SSDINGRQGGLPASE

-591 TNYVK
+591 TNSVK
-596 KSAKPIAAAAP
+596 RSARPQAAAVAPTAP
-607 AAPALAAS
+607 APVAAL
-615 LNAAERLRAGIMD
+615 LTAAERYRAGIMD
-628 EAELGELLRKASSNE
+628 EGELGELLRKASSNE

-661 RLKDTF
+661 RLKEVF

-706 TLIPATKRFD
+706 ILRGATEKVD
-716 TLIASIDGSKDISSI
+716 ALMASIDGSKDISSV
-731 SESVKR
+731 SENVKR

-757 NKKVPQTTK
+757 NQKVPATTK
-766 VELGNTKSLLDQVKA
+766 VELGNTKSLLDKVKA
-781 NLGGKEASLHKEER
+781 NLGGKETSLHKEER

-823 KQESPYGSML
+823 KQESPYGSMV
-833 ESDLKELYSAL
+833 ESDLKDLYSAL

-852 SRVAGAEEGVKLRGA
+852 SRVAGAEEGTKLRGA

-889 AGSIAAL
+889 AGSVAAL
-896 MKNAIQTGSKGGDIA
+896 MQTAIKTGSKGGDIA
-911 ALNKLLKLIPK
+911 ALNKLLKSIPK
-922 EDAALRKSVVSTAI
+922 EDAALRKSVVATAI
-936 NDLALSKTGNNRGNI
+936 NELSLSKTGNNTGNFN
-951 SFQKFADTWDG
+951 FQKFADTWNG
-962 IRRNSEVLRVV
+962 IQRNSEVLRIVA
-973 SREIGPEA
+973 REIGPEA
-981 TSMLQDLSVA
+981 TSMLQDLYA
-991 AEIIAESQTNVK
+991 ASNVIAESQTNVK
-1003 HTGKANQVLSDALN
+1003 HTGKANQILSEALN
-1017 AEGLFTKAL
+1017 AEGFFTKAL

-1036 VGGALLGGPIGA
+1036 VGGALFGGPIGA
-1048 GAGVAIQNLIS
+1048 GASVAIQNLIS

-1064 GVKRAGDLLSDPA
+1064 GIKRAGDLLSDPA
-1077 FKGLIREMA
+1077 FKALIREMA

-1120 PTAPSITPQQESQ
+1120 PTAPSISPQQESQ

>member
-1 MATLEELYEGIR
+1 
-13 RAGAAGDGNAVRI
+13 
-26 LGAELARM
+26 
-34 EPNPERI
+34 
-41 QLQGQ
+41 
-46 QQTIQSGPSTDFG
+46 
-59 VGQRQESPLA
+59 
-69 AVANIPGAIAESF
+69 
-82 TGEQRKTEASQF
+82 
-94 FPDWRN
+94 
-100 NLPEFSLTQGP
+100 
-111 SAVKAIK
+111 
-118 VAAATMTAS
+118 
-127 PEETAKIVKA
+127 
-137 QYPDVNVLQDD
+137 
-148 KGNFFFES
+148 
-156 GIDKKVYAIPPG
+156 
-168 FGATDIPRTLI
+168 
-179 TMAEFAP
+179 
-186 AAMARTAAGRI
+186 
-197 IGTGLTQA
+197 
-205 GIEAGQAAVGGEFNA
+205 
-220 ADIPIA
+220 
-226 AVTQGAFEAF
+226 
-236 AARNAI
+236 
-242 KQSVGELLGGLLQ
+242 
-255 KEQAAIPGR
+255 
-264 YVGPTGQAASAIPAN
+264 
-279 IAAEMGG
+279 
-286 ALSPT
+286 
-291 QAALVSA
+291 
-298 QMQAEMGGALDA
+298 MQAEMGGALDA
-310 QARASRLGQYISPTG
+310 QARAARLGQYISPTG

-330 PSQAMAAEAGG
+330 PPQAMAAEAGG

-350 ISPEGAPTPAAPAN
+350 VGPTGEPTPAAPAN

-375 PPQRFP
+375 PPQQFP

-386 MTAEIPAN
+386 VTAEIPAN

-403 SREAPAAPQ
+403 LREAPPSPRY
-412 FISPTGEATTQMPA
+412 ISPTGEPTMQPPA
-426 AMQRESAGG
+426 AMQREAAGG

-448 EPQAVAVAPT
+448 EPEVAAARPT
-458 PVAGAAQAATQVEA
+458 PVTSATRAAVQAEAEAAT
-472 DTRPTLHRVFE
+472 
-483 GGQVIRVTGE
+483 G
-493 GVFPAKQPELA
+493 
-504 YRITGESQIA
+504 
-514 DIIESGVVRAKE
+514 
-526 GKMRGGRSGE
+526 
-536 TQWSRGHE
+536 
-544 SLGYRATGND
+544 
-554 GRFILVT
+554 
-561 PSDINGLQGGLPASE
+561 
-576 LLQVLKSENGKWVDV
+576 
-591 TNYVK
+591 
-596 KSAKPIAAAAP
+596 AP
-607 AAPALAAS
+607 

-628 EAELGELLRKASSNE
+628 EAELGELFRKASSNE

-651 ELATLIGEDP
+651 ELATLIGESP
-661 RLKDTF
+661 EKRAVF
-667 GRLGIEPT
+667 ERLGIEPL

-680 DNQQVRAA
+680 DNQQVRAG

-781 NLGGKEASLHKEER
+781 NLGGKETSLHKEER
-795 RLASIISEGDV
+795 RLASIISAGDV

-852 SRVAGAEEGVKLRGA
+852 SRVAGAEEGMKLRGA

-962 IRRNSEVLRVV
+962 IRRNSEVLRIV
-973 SREIGPEA
+973 SREIGSEA

-1003 HTGKANQVLSDALN
+1003 HTGKANQILSDALN

-1036 VGGALLGGPIGA
+1036 VTGALFGGPVGA
-1048 GAGVAIQNLIS
+1048 GASVAIQNLIS

-1064 GVKRAGDLLSDPA
+1064 GVKRLGDLLSDPA
-1077 FKGLIREMA
+1077 FKALIREMA

>member
-46 QQTIQSGPSTDFG
+46 QQTIQGGPSTDFG

-69 AVANIPGAIAESF
+69 AVAGIPGAIAESF

-100 NLPEFSLTQGP
+100 NLPEFSLSKGP
-111 SAVKAIK
+111 SAVQAVK

-156 GIDKKVYAIPPG
+156 GIDKKIYAIPPG
-168 FGATDIPRTLI
+168 FGATDVPRVL
-179 TMAEFAP
+179 AP
-186 AAMARTAAGRI
+186 FLGSMILPGGTAAGRI
-197 IGTGLTQA
+197 LGAGLTQT
-205 GIEAGQAAVGGEFNA
+205 GIEAGQAAMGGEFNA

-226 AVTQGAFEAF
+226 AVTQGAFEAY

-242 KQSVGELLGGLLQ
+242 KQTVGELLGGLLQ
-255 KEQAAIPGR
+255 KEQAAMPSR
-264 YVGPTGQAASAIPAN
+264 YVGPTGQAASAVPAN

-291 QAALVSA
+291 QAAVVSA

-330 PSQAMAAEAGG
+330 PPQAMAAEAGG

-350 ISPEGAPTPAAPAN
+350 ISPEGVPTPAAPAN
-364 IRAEMGGALTA
+364 LRAEMGGALTA
-375 PPQRFP
+375 PPQQFP
-381 SPTGG
+381 SPTGA

-403 SREAPAAPQ
+403 SREAPAAPRY
-412 FISPTGEATTQMPA
+412 ISPTGEATTQMPA
-426 AMQRESAGG
+426 VMQAEMGG
-435 LFDTFAARNANVL
+435 ALSRP
-448 EPQAVAVAPT
+448 PQVAPT
-458 PVAGAAQAATQVEA
+458 APSIPVTTAARAAIQAEAEAAT
-472 DTRPTLHRVFE
+472 
-483 GGQVIRVTGE
+483 G
-493 GVFPAKQPELA
+493 
-504 YRITGESQIA
+504 
-514 DIIESGVVRAKE
+514 
-526 GKMRGGRSGE
+526 
-536 TQWSRGHE
+536 
-544 SLGYRATGND
+544 
-554 GRFILVT
+554 
-561 PSDINGLQGGLPASE
+561 
-576 LLQVLKSENGKWVDV
+576 
-591 TNYVK
+591 
-596 KSAKPIAAAAP
+596 AP
-607 AAPALAAS
+607 
-615 LNAAERLRAGIMD
+615 LNAAERARAGIMD

-661 RLKDTF
+661 RLKETF

-700 EAEYLQ
+700 EAEYLEI
-706 TLIPATKRFD
+706 LRGATEKVD
-716 TLIASIDGSKDISSI
+716 ALMASIDGAKDISSV

-737 KMVSTRQSLAQDA
+737 KMVSTRQSLAQNA
-750 TKIYNEV
+750 TEIYNEV

-823 KQESPYGSML
+823 KQESPYGSMV

-881 TSIFGKDE
+881 ISIFGKDE
-889 AGSIAAL
+889 AGSVAAL
-896 MKNAIQTGSKGGDIA
+896 MKNAIQTGAKGGDIT
-911 ALNKLLKLIPK
+911 ALNKLLKTIPQ
-922 EDAALRKSVVSTAI
+922 EDAALRKSVVATAI
-936 NDLALSKTGNNRGNI
+936 NDLSLSKTGNNAGNFN
-951 SFQKFADTWDG
+951 FQKFADTWNG
-962 IRRNSEVLRVV
+962 IQRNAEVLRVV

-981 TSMLQDLSVA
+981 TAMLQDLYA
-991 AEIIAESQTNVK
+991 ASKVIAESQTNVK
-1003 HTGKANQVLSDALN
+1003 HTGKANQILSDALN
-1017 AEGLFTKAL
+1017 AEGFFTKAL

-1036 VGGALLGGPIGA
+1036 VGGALLGGPVGA

-1077 FKGLIREMA
+1077 FKALIREMA
-1086 QTGEVSTRARNRL
+1086 QTGEASTRSRNRL
-1099 NISRAY
+1099 GISRAF
-1105 NRFREYMPRRPLTVP
+1105 NRFRQSTR
-1120 PTAPSITPQQESQ
+1120 

>member
-69 AVANIPGAIAESF
+69 AVAGIPGAIAESF

-100 NLPEFSLTQGP
+100 NLPEFSLSKGP

-118 VAAATMTAS
+118 VAAATMIAS

-156 GIDKKVYAIPPG
+156 GIDKKIYAIPPG
-168 FGATDIPRTLI
+168 FGATDVPRVL
-179 TMAEFAP
+179 AP
-186 AAMARTAAGRI
+186 VLGSMILPGGTAAGRI
-197 IGTGLTQA
+197 LGAGLTQT
-205 GIEAGQAAVGGEFNA
+205 GIEAGQAAMGGEFNA

-226 AVTQGAFEAF
+226 AATQGAFEAF

-255 KEQAAIPGR
+255 KEQAAIPSR
-264 YVGPTGQAASAIPAN
+264 YVGPTGQAASAVPAN

-298 QMQAEMGGALDA
+298 QMQAEMGGAIDA
-310 QARASRLGQYISPTG
+310 QARAARLGQYISPTG

-330 PSQAMAAEAGG
+330 PPQAMAAEAGG

-350 ISPEGAPTPAAPAN
+350 VSPEGVPTPAAPAN

-375 PPQRFP
+375 PPQQFP

-386 MTAEIPAN
+386 VTAEIPAN

-403 SREAPAAPQ
+403 SREAPPAPRY
-412 FISPTGEATTQMPA
+412 ISPTGEPTMQPPA
-426 AMQRESAGG
+426 AMQAEMGG
-435 LFDTFAARNANVL
+435 ALSRP
-448 EPQAVAVAPT
+448 PQVAPT
-458 PVAGAAQAATQVEA
+458 APSAPVTSAAQAAVQAEA
-472 DTRPTLHRVFE
+472 E
-483 GGQVIRVTGE
+483 
-493 GVFPAKQPELA
+493 A
-504 YRITGESQIA
+504 
-514 DIIESGVVRAKE
+514 
-526 GKMRGGRSGE
+526 
-536 TQWSRGHE
+536 
-544 SLGYRATGND
+544 ATG
-554 GRFILVT
+554 
-561 PSDINGLQGGLPASE
+561 
-576 LLQVLKSENGKWVDV
+576 
-591 TNYVK
+591 
-596 KSAKPIAAAAP
+596 AP
-607 AAPALAAS
+607 
-615 LNAAERLRAGIMD
+615 LNAAERLRAGAMD

-661 RLKDTF
+661 RLKEVF

-700 EAEYLQ
+700 EAEYLEI
-706 TLIPATKRFD
+706 LRGAVEKAD
-716 TLIASIDGSKDISSI
+716 TLMASIDGSKDISSV

-737 KMVSTRQSLAQDA
+737 KMVSTMQSLKEEA
-750 TKIYNEV
+750 TKIYDKV
-757 NKKVPQTTK
+757 NQKVPQTTK

-781 NLGGKEASLHKEER
+781 NLGGKETSLHKEER
-795 RLASIISEGDV
+795 RLASIISAGDV

-823 KQESPYGSML
+823 KQESPYGSMV

-889 AGSIAAL
+889 SRSVAAL
-896 MKNAIQTGSKGGDIA
+896 MQSAIKTGAKGDIT
-911 ALNKLLKLIPK
+911 ALNKLLKTIPR
-922 EDAALRKSVVSTAI
+922 EDAALRKSVVATAI
-936 NDLALSKTGNNRGNI
+936 NDLSLSKTGNNAGNFN
-951 SFQKFADTWDG
+951 FQKFANTWDG

-981 TSMLQDLSVA
+981 TSMLQDLYSASKV
-991 AEIIAESQTNVK
+991 IAESQTNVK
-1003 HTGKANQVLSDALN
+1003 HTGKANQILSDALN

-1036 VGGALLGGPIGA
+1036 VGGALFGGPVGA
-1048 GAGVAIQNLIS
+1048 GASVAIQNLIS

-1077 FKGLIREMA
+1077 FKALIREMA

>member
-1 MATLEELYEGIR
+1 MATLEQLYEGIR
-13 RAGAAGDGNAVRI
+13 KAGAAGDENAVRV

-46 QQTIQSGPSTDFG
+46 QQTIQGGPSTDFG

-69 AVANIPGAIAESF
+69 AVAGIPGAIAESF

-100 NLPEFSLTQGP
+100 NLPEFSLSKGP

-168 FGATDIPRTLI
+168 FGATDVPRALVAGA
-179 TMAEFAP
+179 MFAP
-186 AAMARTAAGRI
+186 AAGAATAAGRI

-255 KEQAAIPGR
+255 KERAAMP
-264 YVGPTGQAASAIPAN
+264 VELAVPSN
-279 IAAEMGG
+279 ISAEMGG
-286 ALSPT
+286 ALRPTTSISPIPRNL
-291 QAALVSA
+291 AA
-298 QMQAEMGGALDA
+298 EGAGLLDEE
-310 QARASRLGQYISPTG
+310 ARAARLGQYIGPTG
-325 ERVAV
+325 ER
-330 PSQAMAAEAGG
+330 AAAAPAQMRAEGLG
-341 ALGYPEGRF
+341 VLGYPEGQF
-350 ISPEGAPTPAAPAN
+350 VGPTGAPTPAVPAN
-364 IRAEMGGALTA
+364 LQAEMGGALTA

-381 SPTGG
+381 SPTGA
-386 MTAEIPAN
+386 MAAEIPAN

-412 FISPTGEATTQMPA
+412 FISATGEATTQMPA
-426 AMQRESAGG
+426 AMQAEMGG
-435 LFDTFAARNANVL
+435 ALSRP
-448 EPQAVAVAPT
+448 PQVAPT
-458 PVAGAAQAATQVEA
+458 APSIPVTTAAQAAAQAEA
-472 DTRPTLHRVFE
+472 E
-483 GGQVIRVTGE
+483 
-493 GVFPAKQPELA
+493 A
-504 YRITGESQIA
+504 
-514 DIIESGVVRAKE
+514 
-526 GKMRGGRSGE
+526 
-536 TQWSRGHE
+536 
-544 SLGYRATGND
+544 ATG
-554 GRFILVT
+554 
-561 PSDINGLQGGLPASE
+561 
-576 LLQVLKSENGKWVDV
+576 
-591 TNYVK
+591 
-596 KSAKPIAAAAP
+596 AP
-607 AAPALAAS
+607 
-615 LNAAERLRAGIMD
+615 LNAAERVRAGIMD

-661 RLKDTF
+661 RLKETF

-700 EAEYLQ
+700 EAEYLEI
-706 TLIPATKRFD
+706 LRGATEKVD
-716 TLIASIDGSKDISSI
+716 ALMASIDGAKDISSV

-737 KMVSTRQSLAQDA
+737 KMVSTRQSLAQNA
-750 TKIYNEV
+750 TEIYNDV

-823 KQESPYGSML
+823 KQESPYGSMV

-881 TSIFGKDE
+881 ISIFGKDE
-889 AGSIAAL
+889 AGSVAAL
-896 MKNAIQTGSKGGDIA
+896 MKNAIQTGAKGGDIT
-911 ALNKLLKLIPK
+911 ALNKLLKSIPK
-922 EDAALRKSVVSTAI
+922 EDAALRKSVVATAI
-936 NDLALSKTGNNRGNI
+936 NDLSLSKTGNNRGN
-951 SFQKFADTWDG
+951 FDFKKFADTWNG
-962 IRRNSEVLRVV
+962 IQRNSEVLRVV

-981 TSMLQDLSVA
+981 TSMLQDIYSVSNV
-991 AEIIAESQTNVK
+991 IAESQTNVK
-1003 HTGKANQVLSDALN
+1003 HTGKANQILSDALN

-1036 VGGALLGGPIGA
+1036 VGGALFGGPVGA
-1048 GAGVAIQNLIS
+1048 GASVAIQNLIS

-1077 FKGLIREMA
+1077 FKALIREMA

-1120 PTAPSITPQQESQ
+1120 ATPPSISP